1 MPKRH
6 CPSTQA
12 LPRIWLMTDERLG
25 AGLMDAV
32 RALPKGSGI
41 IFRHYATPEPERR
54 ALFQS
59 LQAIARR
66 NGHVLLL
73 AGPVRLA
80 RYWGADGSHGR
91 HRGAVTAPVHS
102 LREMRAAEHAGA
114 QLLFV
119 SPIFATR
126 SHPGKTGIGTRRLA
140 NFVRQ
145 ANRPVIA
152 LGGMTRA
159 QFKTLRQTGVDGWAA
174 IDGLTVGRR

>member
-1 MPKRH
+1 
-6 CPSTQA
+6 
-12 LPRIWLMTDERLG
+12 MTDERLG
-25 AGLMDAV
+25 VGLIDAV

-41 IFRHYATPEPERR
+41 IFRHYATPETERR

-91 HRGAVTAPVHS
+91 HRSAVTAPVHS
-102 LREMRAAEHAGA
+102 LREMRAAERAGA

-119 SPIFATR
+119 SPVFATR

-145 ANRPVIA
+145 ANQPVIA

-159 QFKTLRQTGVDGWAA
+159 RFKTLRQTGVYGWAA

>member
-41 IFRHYATPEPERR
+41 IFRHYATPVAERR
-54 ALFQS
+54 ALFNS
-59 LQAIARR
+59 IQAMARR

-91 HRGAVTAPVHS
+91 HKGAMTAPVHS
-102 LREMRAAEHAGA
+102 LREMRAAERAGA

-119 SPIFATR
+119 SPIFETR
-126 SHPGKTGIGTRRLA
+126 SHPGKSGKGPLHLA
-140 NFVRQ
+140 NLTRQ
-145 ANRPVIA
+145 AKRPVIA

-159 QFKTLRQTGVDGWAA
+159 RFKTLRQTGIYGWAA
-174 IDGLTVGRR
+174 IDGLTVRRG

>member
-12 LPRIWLMTDERLG
+12 LPRIWLMTDERFG

-32 RALPKGSGI
+32 QALPKGSGI
-41 IFRHYATPEPERR
+41 IFRHYATPETERR

-59 LQAIARR
+59 IQAIARR

-73 AGPVRLA
+73 AGPMRLA
-80 RYWGADGSHGR
+80 RSWGAEGSHGR

-102 LREMRAAEHAGA
+102 FMEMRAAERAGA

-126 SHPGKTGIGTRRLA
+126 SHPGQKGMGTRRLS

-145 ANRPVIA
+145 AKPPVIA

-159 QFKTLRQTGVDGWAA
+159 RFKALRQTGVYGWAA
-174 IDGLTVGRR
+174 IDGLTVKRC